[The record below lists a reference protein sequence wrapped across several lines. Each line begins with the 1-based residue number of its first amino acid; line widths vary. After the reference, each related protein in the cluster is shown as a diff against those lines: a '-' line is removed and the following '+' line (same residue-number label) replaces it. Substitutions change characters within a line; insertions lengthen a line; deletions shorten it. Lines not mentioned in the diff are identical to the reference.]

1 MRVLYVEDEKKVAD
15 LVKDALERE
24 NYSVVTA
31 SDGEQGETLALS
43 GHFDLVILD
52 ILIPKKDG
60 LEVLRNLR
68 AKKHSTPIL
77 LLTAKTSV
85 QDKVK
90 GLDEG
95 ADDYLTKPFA
105 ITELLARVRSLIRR
119 GGSSPTAALRVGDVV
134 LDPLTRRVR
143 RGNKAIDLTTKE
155 YALLEY
161 FMRNKD
167 KVLSRSVISEH
178 IWGYNFDTGT
188 NIVDVYI
195 NHLRNKI
202 DGESEKKLFHTI
214 RGIGY
219 VMKETDDS
227 SRSLPVDDP
236 SDWKTHRG

>member
-24 NYSVVTA
+24 NYSVEIA
-31 SDGEQGETLALS
+31 FDGEQGETLALNR
-43 GHFDLVILD
+43 HFDLVILD

-68 AKKHSTPIL
+68 AKKPSTPVL

-119 GGSSPTAALRVGDVV
+119 GSSSQAATLRVGDVV
-134 LDPLTRRVR
+134 LDPLTRKVR
-143 RGNKAIDLTTKE
+143 RGGKGIDLTTKE
-155 YALLEY
+155 YTLLEY
-161 FMRNKD
+161 FMRNKG

-202 DGESEKKLFHTI
+202 DGESEKKLFHTV
-214 RGIGY
+214 RGVGY
-219 VMKETDDS
+219 VMKEVEDS
-227 SRSLPVDDP
+227 STNLRVEKPVG
-236 SDWKTHRG
+236 TRQE

>member
-24 NYSVVTA
+24 KYSVETA
-31 SDGEQGETLALS
+31 SDGEQGEALALS
-43 GHFDLVILD
+43 RQFDLVILD
-52 ILIPKKDG
+52 ILLPKRDG
-60 LEVLRNLR
+60 LELLKSLR
-68 AKKHSTPIL
+68 AKKPSTPVL

-105 ITELLARVRSLIRR
+105 VTELLARVRSLIRR
-119 GGSSPTAALRVGDVV
+119 GSGRQAGVLRVGDVV

-143 RGNKAIDLTTKE
+143 REDKAIDLTTRE
-155 YALLEY
+155 YMLLEY
-161 FMRNKD
+161 FMRNKN
-167 KVLSRSVISEH
+167 KVLSRTVISEH

-188 NIVDVYI
+188 NIIDVYI

-202 DGESEKKLFHTI
+202 DGGFQRKLLHTV
-214 RGIGY
+214 RGVGY
-219 VMKETDDS
+219 VMKEADDS
-227 SRSLPVDDP
+227 PRVGRPVA
-236 SDWKTHRG
+236 S

>member
-24 NYSVVTA
+24 NYSVEIA
-31 SDGEQGETLALS
+31 CDGEQGEVLALNR
-43 GHFDLVILD
+43 HFDLVILD
-52 ILIPKKDG
+52 ILTPKKDG

-68 AKKHSTPIL
+68 AKKHSTPVL

-85 QDKVK
+85 QDKVR

-105 ITELLARVRSLIRR
+105 VTELLARVRSLIRR
-119 GGSSPTAALRVGDVV
+119 GSSSQAATLRVGDVV
-134 LDPLTRRVR
+134 LDPLTRKVR
-143 RGNKAIDLTTKE
+143 RGDRAIDLTTKE

-161 FMRNKD
+161 FMRNKG

-202 DGESEKKLFHTI
+202 DGESEKKLFHTV
-214 RGIGY
+214 RGVGY
-219 VMKETDDS
+219 VMKEVEDS
-227 SRSLPVDDP
+227 STTLRVDKPVG
-236 SDWKTHRG
+236 TRQE